1 MHTGGVAVDRDG
13 NLIIA
18 NQGRQPG
25 TSRILA
31 VAARSGTRYGQAMTA
46 GHTYLVAG
54 NGTPG
59 FSGDGGP
66 ATRAR
71 VNGPEGVALDAA
83 GNLVIA
89 DTWNNRIRVVA
100 ARSGTCYGRA
110 MTAGHIYTV
119 AGGGTHG
126 PGNGGPATSGQ
137 LAMPG
142 GVAVDAT
149 GNLVIADTLDSRIR
163 VVAADTG
170 THYRQA
176 MTAGH
181 IYTVA
186 GTGRFGFSGDGGAA
200 TSATISYP
208 QGASVDAAGNLL
220 IADTFNDR
228 IRVVAASTGTC
239 YGQAMTAGDIYTVAG
254 GGRHGTGDGG
264 PATGARL
271 YRPESVTVDA
281 SGNLVIAT
289 GTPDWVR
296 VVAARDGKFYQQ
308 AMTAYDSYTVVGHD
322 THRVVAASTGTCYGQ
337 AMTAGH
343 IYTVAGNGQFSFS
356 ANDGPAIEAAL
367 MASGDD
373 AVTAAGSLAITST
386 DNAHIRM
393 AAG

>member
-13 NLIIA
+13 NLIIV

-46 GHTYLVAG
+46 GHTYPVAG

-100 ARSGTCYGRA
+100 AGTGTCYGQA

-163 VVAADTG
+163 VVAAETG
-170 THYRQA
+170 TLYWQA

-181 IYTVA
+181 IFTVA

-264 PATGARL
+264 AATRARL
-271 YRPESVTVDA
+271 YRPESVAADA

-308 AMTAYDSYTVVGHD
+308 AMTAYDSYTVAGHD
-322 THRVVAASTGTCYGQ
+322 THRVVAASTGTGYGQ

>member
-13 NLIIA
+13 NLIIV

-46 GHTYLVAG
+46 GHTYPVAG

-142 GVAVDAT
+142 GVAVDAA

-170 THYRQA
+170 TYYGQA

-271 YRPESVTVDA
+271 YRPGSVTVDA

-308 AMTAYDSYTVVGHD
+308 AMTAYDSYTVAGHD

>member
-46 GHTYLVAG
+46 GHTYPVAG

-71 VNGPEGVALDAA
+71 VNGPEGVALDAT

-308 AMTAYDSYTVVGHD
+308 AMTAYDGYTVPGHD